1 VSSICF
7 LDRVN
12 AACFALGCFDGPERH
27 HDGPDH
33 VGVRHCTFRRGAH
46 LVSLG
51 FFLGS
56 GEAIL
61 STDQVSWRLAYGLV
75 GVLLVAYLAEAC
87 VAAPLHRELERRGST
102 SLLAYWLVGAATGAA
117 PFAAYGLVEVLARL
131 RSPAGSIQGIDLRFA
146 AGWGA
151 IGILFGVASATL
163 FWWTFIRRTRSTSSM
178 SGLEVEGESMDTL

>member
-7 LDRVN
+7 LDPVN
-12 AACFALGCFDGPERH
+12 AACFALGCLDGPELTMTGR
-27 HDGPDH
+27 
-33 VGVRHCTFRRGAH
+33 TM
-46 LVSLG
+46 LG
-51 FFLGS
+51 FVIAPFGGVLTFFLLGLFLSS
-56 GEAIL
+56 GETIL

-87 VAAPLHRELERRGST
+87 VAAPLHRELERRRNT

-131 RSPAGSIQGIDLRFA
+131 RSHAGSIQGIDLRFA

-163 FWWTFIRRTRSTSSM
+163 FWWTTIRRTRSTSSK
-178 SGLEVEGESMDTL
+178 